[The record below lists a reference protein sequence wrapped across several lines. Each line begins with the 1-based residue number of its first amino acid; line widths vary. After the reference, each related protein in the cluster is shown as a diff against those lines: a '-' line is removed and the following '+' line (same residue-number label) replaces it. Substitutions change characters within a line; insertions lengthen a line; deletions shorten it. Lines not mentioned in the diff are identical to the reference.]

1 MRVHLRKI
9 FVLFPVLF
17 LSAAVVFSFSE
28 NRARGERAN
37 KSDQWWSI
45 QSIDTMKYS
54 RDPSRAKLND
64 PSYDQVINRQV
75 ADIAQTGATH
85 VAIGTPYDEEFIPML
100 RRWVGAARHNGLKV
114 WFRGN
119 FSGWEKWFE
128 YQPIT
133 RDEHMRKT
141 ESFIRNN
148 PDLFADGDIFTPC
161 PECENGGPGDPRH
174 NGDAAG
180 HRDFLKELQQLSE
193 KAFEGIGKDVK
204 SGYFSM
210 NGDVAR
216 LIMDK
221 ETTKA
226 LGGVV
231 VIDHYVATPKKL
243 HDDIV
248 ALVERSGGSVV
259 LGEFGAPILDIHGP
273 MDERVQA
280 DWIDKALT
288 EISLIPAVIGVN
300 YWTSVGGSTSI
311 WNGDG
316 TARMGV
322 QTIQAF
328 FDPKSVRG
336 RVTNEIGRPIRGAR
350 VTNNYRT
357 TSTDNLGKYSLA
369 YVGEAT
375 EVNIQA
381 PGYQSLLTYV
391 PGDQQDLSVQLVREQ
406 ESVWFMI
413 VKAIRKVF
421 ATI

>member
-1 MRVHLRKI
+1 MRVHFRKI

-28 NRARGERAN
+28 NRARDERAD
-37 KSDQWWSI
+37 KSDRWWPI

-54 RDPSRAKLND
+54 RDPSRAKLRD
-64 PSYDQVINRQV
+64 LSYIDIIDRQV

-100 RRWVGAARHNGLKV
+100 RRWVSAARKYRLNV

-119 FSGWEKWFE
+119 FSGWERWFD

-133 RDEHMRKT
+133 RDEHKRKT
-141 ESFIRNN
+141 ESFIREN

-174 NGDAAG
+174 NGDVTG
-180 HRDFLKELQQLSE
+180 HRDFLKELQKVSDE
-193 KAFEGIGKDVK
+193 VFDAIRKDVT

-221 ETTKA
+221 ETTTA

-248 ALVERSGGSVV
+248 EYAKRSGGSVV

-273 MDERVQA
+273 MDEKAQA

-288 EISLIPAVIGVN
+288 EVSRIPGVLGIN
-300 YWTSVGGSTSI
+300 YWTSVGGSTSL

-316 TARMGV
+316 TARTGV
-322 QTIQAF
+322 QTIQAY

-350 VTNNYRT
+350 VTNDYRT

-406 ESVWFMI
+406 ESVWFTI